1 MKIAKLLLCSLLL
14 TGSLQAA
21 EPVIRIAT
29 DGTFPPYS
37 TVQPDGTLAGFDVD
51 IANALCSEMKAQCTI
66 VQYDFDGMIPAL
78 KARKFDA
85 IVASMA
91 ITEER
96 KKAVAFSDKYEGG
109 YSRFIGVKGTTLSG
123 DPESMKGQK
132 IGVQMGSIQ
141 ENYARD
147 IYGKAGAT
155 VTTYGSPEQAW
166 LDLQAGRLNAI
177 VAEIG
182 VGMELK
188 KREGSAGFD
197 FFGPSMDDPNYF
209 GVGSGIAVRHQDK
222 VLLARINAA
231 LKNILANG
239 TYKQINDKYF
249 DYDQYQ

>member
-1 MKIAKLLLCSLLL
+1 MKLVTLMLGSLLVS
-14 TGSLQAA
+14 GAVQAT
-21 EPVIRIAT
+21 EPVLRIAT

-37 TVQPDGTLAGFDVD
+37 MVKPDGSLAGFDVD
-51 IANALCSEMKAQCTI
+51 IANALCSEMKAKCKI

-109 YSRFIGVKGTTLSG
+109 YSSFMGPKGTTLSG
-123 DPESMKGQK
+123 EPDAMKGQK

-147 IYGKAGAT
+147 IYGKAGAS
-155 VTTYGSPEQAW
+155 VVTYGSPEQAW

-177 VAEIG
+177 VVEIG
-182 VGMELK
+182 VGVEFK
-188 KREGSAGFD
+188 KREGAAGFD
-197 FFGPSMDDPNYF
+197 FFGPRMDDPDYF
-209 GVGSGIAVRHQDK
+209 GVGSGIAVRHQDEA
-222 VLLARINAA
+222 LLARINGA
-231 LKNILANG
+231 LKTILANG

-249 DYDQYQ
+249 DYDQYE